1 MEETRNH
8 KGIHQKTWQW
18 KARFQEQSSM
28 GDKKNSQNHAS
39 CKNFRIDQS
48 VHTMFDYPKML
59 QVFKKVN
66 LVKERDAV
74 VQNHTLKAYLHFYL
88 DAEDSFEDELDYYAS
103 VGVSGTSGLLCCTS
117 WCFSNT

>member
-48 VHTMFDYPKML
+48 VHTMFDYPKL
-59 QVFKKVN
+59 PQF
-66 LVKERDAV
+66 
-74 VQNHTLKAYLHFYL
+74 F
-88 DAEDSFEDELDYYAS
+88 
-103 VGVSGTSGLLCCTS
+103 
-117 WCFSNT
+117 